1 MADQENKK
9 VRKCGNCGHEG
20 HDKRKCPK
28 VEVKPEIK
36 AEPQTIYVLMY
47 KEDNGDS
54 VHDHI
59 TLYASVDGLVRGIEE
74 TIVEI
79 RNVLFDDEDDED
91 DEDDDTIV
99 PSHYRTLLYY
109 TEQETLKN
117 VPIPTKEY
125 VESVL
130 NAGFERQHLDGLI
143 IKVGNELGGAACFG
157 CEISV
162 HKKTLIP

>member
-1 MADQENKK
+1 MADQDHKK
-9 VRKCGNCGHEG
+9 TRKCGNCGQEG

-36 AEPQTIYVLMY
+36 AEPQTIYTLTF

-54 VHDHI
+54 VHDYV

-74 TIVEI
+74 TIVET
-79 RNVLFDDEDDED
+79 RERLCQDDDEDEPDN
-91 DEDDDTIV
+91 TVV
-99 PSHYRTLLYY
+99 PSHYRPLFYY
-109 TEQETLKN
+109 TDQETLKN
-117 VPIPTKEY
+117 APIPTKEY

-130 NAGFERQHLDGLI
+130 NAGFEREHLEGLI
-143 IKVGNELGGAACFG
+143 IKVCRELGGAACFA

-162 HKKTLIP
+162 HKKTLNP